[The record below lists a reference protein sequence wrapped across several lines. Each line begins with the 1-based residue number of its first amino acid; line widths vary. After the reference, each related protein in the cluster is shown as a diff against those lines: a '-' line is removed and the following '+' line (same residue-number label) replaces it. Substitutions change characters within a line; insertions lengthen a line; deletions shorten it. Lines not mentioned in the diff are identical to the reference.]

1 MEDIELTVEEA
12 VAEYKRKLDRK
23 RLKRQREN
31 YEELE
36 GEENEYI
43 V

>member
-1 MEDIELTVEEA
+1 MEDIELTIEEA
-12 VAEYKRKLDRK
+12 VAECKRKMDRK
-23 RLKRQREN
+23 RLKRQRKN
-31 YEELE
+31 YEEWE